1 MLTIFGTSARKARK
15 SLVDEKISE
24 SGPGPGPGLGWPGA
38 GPHPHGVV
46 VCPVR
51 SGVDGLIFS
60 SYLGSF
66 EYLKKLL

>member
-24 SGPGPGPGLGWPGA
+24 SGPGPGLGWPGA

-46 VCPVR
+46 WWSGPVR